1 MQKMLR
7 IVSILVC
14 VFLLSS
20 VITACGKAGNDNAAT
35 TVKEGSSAQ
44 TSTVAPTQAKKDHID
59 VTIWGH
65 DLNFPEGD
73 RIVKFIEDK
82 FNVGMKFVSYPWG
95 TYQEKLRTSIQ
106 AGEVPEMFPSNGP
119 GDTNTMYDQL
129 YNEGLLMDMTDLI
142 DKYPNLKK
150 AVNYDPD
157 TLKFLKN
164 GDKLFG
170 VPRTWNKDTTDR
182 VIFYRADWIEKL
194 GLKVPDTWDEV
205 YTVLK
210 AFKEAKPDGQNQVGL
225 SFNDPWWIEQI
236 VAGFTGVSGYY
247 KDESGKYV
255 AAAYHPKR
263 KEAFKYLNKLYKEGL
278 LDPEC
283 YVSKAERP
291 KEYFVSGRSGMIY
304 NASQYASC
312 FPYFDETK
320 KNFPNA
326 KVKILDPIPAG
337 PDGTRA
343 HVGIDSGYF
352 GMYCFNKD
360 FKDAERMVEI
370 MDYLA
375 SPEGNSLVRDGIEGI
390 HYTLQDGKKVFNT
403 AECEKDQ
410 FRSKG
415 VTSHY
420 ISYLESIDF
429 TFNQDMTV
437 PYAEDIFT
445 PSNDIGKKYSARNP
459 VQGFA
464 DESLTQFG
472 GSISDIER
480 SYESKF
486 VTGQLDIDSKWDEM
500 LAKMKAV
507 DNGAIETAVNKYM
520 EKYK

>member
-1 MQKMLR
+1 MKKMMRL
-7 IVSILVC
+7 VAILLC
-14 VFLLSS
+14 VFTLS
-20 VITACGKAGNDNAAT
+20 TAAAGCGNTGSDNSGAT
-35 TVKEGSSAQ
+35 TLGTTAQ
-44 TSTVAPTQAKKDHID
+44 NDTSTTAGETKKEHID

-73 RIVKFIEDK
+73 RIVKYVEDK
-82 FNVGMKFVSYPWG
+82 FNVSMKFVSYPWG
-95 TYQEKLRTSIQ
+95 TYQEKLRTAIQ
-106 AGEVPEMFPSNGP
+106 AGEVPDMFPSNGP
-119 GDTNTMYDQL
+119 GDTNTLYDQL
-129 YNEGLLMDMTDLI
+129 YSEGLLTDVTDLI

-157 TLKFLKN
+157 TLKFMKN
-164 GDKLFG
+164 DGRLFG

-182 VIFYRADWIEKL
+182 VIFYRADWIKEL
-194 GLKVPDTWDEV
+194 GLQVPDTWDDV
-205 YTVLK
+205 YKVLK
-210 AFKEAKPDGQNQVGL
+210 AFKDAKPDGQNQVGL

-247 KDESGKYV
+247 KDDSGKYIS
-255 AAAYHPKR
+255 AAYHPKR

-320 KNFPNA
+320 KNFPDA
-326 KVKILDPIPAG
+326 EVKILDPVPAS
-337 PDGTRA
+337 PDGVRA

-352 GMYCFNKD
+352 GMYCFNKS
-360 FKDAERMVEI
+360 FKYTERMIEI

-375 SPEGNSLVRDGIEGI
+375 SPEGNNLVRYGIEGI
-390 HYTLQDGKKVFNT
+390 HYTIDGDKKVINT

-410 FRSKG
+410 FNSKG

-420 ISYLESIDF
+420 ISYLQSIDF
-429 TFNQDMTV
+429 TFNQDMSV
-437 PYAEDIFT
+437 PYANEIFT
-445 PSNDIGKKYSARNP
+445 PSNDIGKKFSARNP
-459 VQGFA
+459 VQGFN
-464 DESLTQFG
+464 DESLTTYG

-500 LAKMKAV
+500 IDRKSV
-507 DNGAIETAVNKYM
+507 V
-520 EKYK
+520 